1 MLPDLAQ
8 TTAYVKPFDY
18 SKQEKPTGCFDSAK
32 KLQAT
37 RKLRHADE
45 NTDRYSKTSDILFG
59 SESSGSSSSN
69 SISSMT
75 SHGRHPSKSG
85 SQDENRISMGF
96 DNIDCDSTP
105 ATDKPS
111 VSSSSTTRK
120 ISFDL
125 AEDDDDEP
133 CSSGSKDSKSIRSLS
148 SDSSDNVSIHV

>member
-1 MLPDLAQ
+1 MKSKFSLCLLPDLAQ

-69 SISSMT
+69 SISSAAKT
-75 SHGRHPSKSG
+75 KIKRFRHCSFVNLVKIR
-85 SQDENRISMGF
+85 DY
-96 DNIDCDSTP
+96 
-105 ATDKPS
+105 
-111 VSSSSTTRK
+111 VSSKLEAIQHIKQQCGFQFLPNYKTFKKLYASARK
-120 ISFDL
+120 NILGF
-125 AEDDDDEP
+125 
-133 CSSGSKDSKSIRSLS
+133 
-148 SDSSDNVSIHV
+148 